1 MGKEAVEPIKQK
13 VRLVSEEQIEAIKKA
28 HPGLYAEGKIKRVIL
43 PLDDE
48 GNESLE
54 VIVRV
59 ADRDTV
65 TQFMRF
71 NDSQP
76 KKAQE
81 IIVNQC
87 LLTSKDEV
95 KADDNLFLTVV
106 GAIAELFPIRQATIK
121 NL

>member
-1 MGKEAVEPIKQK
+1 MGKEVIEPIKQK
-13 VRLVSEEQIEAIKKA
+13 VRLVSEEQIEAIKTT
-28 HPGLYAEGKIKRVIL
+28 HPGLYASGKIKRVIL

-81 IIVNQC
+81 IIINQC

-95 KADDNLFLTVV
+95 KADDHLFLTAV